1 MTCAE
6 ARAAIDAYLDDELG
20 VLEVLRV
27 QTHVRRCDDC
37 RQVLDSEATLHALL
51 AADVLHDE
59 APERLRE
66 RIRREGAALV
76 SEEPRAPARRRRAA
90 LFGAY
95 LSGAVMGAL
104 LLAIFIIPG
113 SRSPKSAQLAVHAV
127 AWHLDH
133 ATRPMLDL
141 GVRTAN
147 PALLAAWLKRRLGLT
162 VPFPPVSVRGE
173 RLVGARVAAIAERQ
187 AAHVLYEG
195 NGRRVSLFAARWP
208 VRQSAD
214 GTEHMVEGLEL
225 YTATLNGVS
234 VAWWSDGDHLYVAA
248 VETGEADLLALA
260 ALCVRLDREQSAA
273 PAPGKV
279 GPRKEPKS

>member
-27 QTHVRRCDDC
+27 QTHARRCDGC
-37 RQVLDSEATLHALL
+37 RQVMDSEATLHALL

-66 RIRREGAALV
+66 RIRQQAAALV
-76 SEEPRAPARRRRAA
+76 PEEPRAPSRRRPAA

-104 LLAIFIIPG
+104 LLALFIIPG
-113 SRSPKSAQLAVHAV
+113 SRSPKGGQVAVDAV

-133 ATRPMLDL
+133 ATGPMPDLD
-141 GVRTAN
+141 VRTAD

-173 RLVGARVAAIAERQ
+173 GLVGARVAAIAERQ

-195 NGRRVSLFAARWP
+195 NGRRVSLFATRRP
-208 VRQSAD
+208 VRPSAD
-214 GTEHMVEGLEL
+214 GTEHRVEGLEL
-225 YTATLNGVS
+225 YTVTLDGVS
-234 VAWWSDGDHLYVAA
+234 VAWWNDGGHLYVAA
-248 VETGEADLLALA
+248 VETGEADLMALA

-273 PAPGKV
+273 PGKV
-279 GPRKEPKS
+279 GPRKEPNS